1 LVVEYLTSIGL
12 TLKEIEK
19 LVTKYPKIL
28 NRNVSKD
35 LHPTIMLLENL
46 GISLKD
52 AKRIVV
58 RDPIVFT
65 YKAKKKLGSLWN
77 TYNRSESKEN
87 TLAASWYEDLFYLI
101 VMWKRIWVQLVI
113 TSRA

>member
-1 LVVEYLTSIGL
+1 LVVEYLNSIGL

-65 YKAKKKLGSLWN
+65 YKAKKNLGPCGILTTDRSPKKTHWRLLGTK
-77 TYNRSESKEN
+77 TY
-87 TLAASWYEDLFYLI
+87 FI
-101 VMWKRIWVQLVI
+101 
-113 TSRA
+113 